1 MTDALPFPGHRTPRC
16 TTPAPNTALNQPGT
30 DHRAPGTA
38 LVAMRCRFRL
48 YVPASLIRPL
58 LTISLFFL
66 SAACERA
73 DDRPVNQAQAPRSAL
88 SITTER
94 RGNLQI
100 VGADTISESARVL
113 ALFPEPDG
121 AAIAFTFADSA
132 NSVSSA
138 LGLLDSGK
146 ESAQLIWPDSVANVD
161 WPATHKL
168 SWTAS
173 NSRGG
178 VHAIVDVHNA
188 ELGHIEDEHPVRAA
202 TVRPGNP
209 EATDAAARAR
219 ATAYIDSL
227 RLQPTGVPSQGTLRY
242 TVAGLV
248 HAPSDSLV
256 AFYVIARSSEGSER
270 MNPSWYA
277 LDLRTGRVAPVDSLT
292 GRANA
297 LAETAAAWIGTDRF
311 VYVKGLTLHEAVV
324 RR

>member
-1 MTDALPFPGHRTPRC
+1 MTRPVFAILLLLLFMACQRSD
-16 TTPAPNTALNQPGT
+16 NE
-30 DHRAPGTA
+30 
-38 LVAMRCRFRL
+38 
-48 YVPASLIRPL
+48 PAS
-58 LTISLFFL
+58 
-66 SAACERA
+66 
-73 DDRPVNQAQAPRSAL
+73 QASSSGAAL

-100 VGADTISESARVL
+100 VGADTLSESARIL

-132 NSVSSA
+132 SNVSSA

-161 WPATHKL
+161 WPGSHKL

-173 NSRGG
+173 STRGG
-178 VHAIVDVHNA
+178 VHAVVDVHSA
-188 ELGHIEDEHPVRAA
+188 ELGHIEDAHPVPAVKA
-202 TVRPGNP
+202 PPGNS
-209 EATDAAARAR
+209 EAADAAARAR

-242 TVAGLV
+242 SVTGLV

-256 AFYVIARSSEGSER
+256 AFYVIARGSEGSER

-277 LDLRTGRVAPVDSLT
+277 LDLRTGLVAPVDSLT
-292 GRANA
+292 GKANA
-297 LAETAAAWIGTDRF
+297 LAETAAAWIENGRF
-311 VYVKGLTLHEAVV
+311 VYVKGLTLHEARV